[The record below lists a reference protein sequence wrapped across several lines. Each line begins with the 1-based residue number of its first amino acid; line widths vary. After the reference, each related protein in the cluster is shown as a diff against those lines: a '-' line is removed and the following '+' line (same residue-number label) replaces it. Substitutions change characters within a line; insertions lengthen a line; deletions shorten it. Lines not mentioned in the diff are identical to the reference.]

1 MFSDEQKQQILDAA
15 LEQAKNEIVQQA
27 ISNLNYSI
35 EFEVWKEVSSI
46 VENCAST
53 DLKQALVEKLT
64 SEKGAIIE
72 AAILSGYAIAE
83 ELSKALVTSAADN
96 LSKSY
101 TRKKV
106 FDALEHIPVRM
117 ISYGGSKHNISV
129 LVDVS
134 NKIKALKQLNEGLF
148 S

>member
-15 LEQAKNEIVQQA
+15 LEQAKEEIVAQA
-27 ISNLNYSI
+27 ISNLNHI
-35 EFEVWKEVSSI
+35 EFAVRREVSSI
-46 VENCAST
+46 VEEWAST
-53 DLKQALVEKLT
+53 ELKQALLEKLT

-83 ELSKALVTSAADN
+83 ELSKGLVASAADN

-106 FDALEHIPVRM
+106 FDALF
-117 ISYGGSKHNISV
+117 G
-129 LVDVS
+129 
-134 NKIKALKQLNEGLF
+134 
-148 S
+148 

>member
-35 EFEVWKEVSSI
+35 EFEVRKEVSSI
-46 VENCAST
+46 VENWAST

-106 FDALEHIPVRM
+106 FDALF
-117 ISYGGSKHNISV
+117 G
-129 LVDVS
+129 
-134 NKIKALKQLNEGLF
+134 
-148 S
+148 